1 MYTKTNVNRIPLRCI
16 TLHYITLHYIALHYI
31 ALHCMTLHCIALHY
45 ITLRYLTLPYIIW
58 HYLTLHTKPN
68 HTLPY
73 LTIPRKTIKYLP
85 CSTLP
90 SHHITLHDRLLQQH
104 KILYNTCACLYNF
117 VPHTHTRA
125 QTVIIPFIFFPFV
138 IFCSYIDVIFLSISA
153 CSMNL
158 STSSSVTGFS
168 SHCTSLKDNTTSNSH
183 ISLHI
188 SCIFRGSAVMVI
200 SMGKLHVA
208 AEFLQAN
215 WMVKPAAILLPEAF
229 HARFLL
235 HVRAG
240 WGLQHAFGGGD
251 TVDLGTRWV
260 DVGGDH
266 GPGHYGLLP
275 LGWSLCPAEC
285 GRLGGALA
293 PKKRTPLGC
302 FMRGYYEKVSDY
314 QLVIVEMV
322 GWLIDCDV
330 FECWNLIDWLVGNGA
345 AGENHRLLN

>member
-1 MYTKTNVNRIPLRCI
+1 MTGYYSSTKYSTIHVHAYTT
-16 TLHYITLHYIALHYI
+16 
-31 ALHCMTLHCIALHY
+31 
-45 ITLRYLTLPYIIW
+45 
-58 HYLTLHTKPN
+58 
-68 HTLPY
+68 
-73 LTIPRKTIKYLP
+73 
-85 CSTLP
+85 S
-90 SHHITLHDRLLQQH
+90 S
-104 KILYNTCACLYNF
+104 
-117 VPHTHTRA
+117 HTHTRVHK
-125 QTVIIPFIFFPFV
+125 QSLFLSFFFPFV

-183 ISLHI
+183 ISLHV

-345 AGENHRLLN
+345 AGENHRLLNQLQGFPFPRRFSLDEVRRASTLELNRFDQGIHCLRGAAFLEKSGNLPTNQPPNDEFHAKAALIYACEPIWGAVFAYLWRGAWCLQSFGGL